1 MNLAELQEVL
11 SETRMAI
18 MLFTNRLRWG
28 EVLSELQALEE
39 RLKLAEF
46 VIMQADLKDHVNALK
61 RVLRICD
68 AVAKDRYLEDCQR
81 CHLLEEA
88 RCEHACTTDEDCDAF
103 DDRDPHTAILEWL
116 EDLRPL
122 GPIVQAWVRAQLPVQ
137 QKLREGLREFFP
149 DLKTYKI
156 GETADGQKV
165 MAEMTDLDRQ
175 FSDAEE
181 DAARAAMAG
190 SVDQYP
196 LNLERIRHIC
206 QEKGD
211 LAEVAIII
219 RAGSR
224 QGA

>member
-11 SETRMAI
+11 SETRMPI

-46 VIMQADLKDHVNALK
+46 VLMQADLQDHVDALTG
-61 RVLRICD
+61 VLRICD
-68 AVAKDRYLEDCQR
+68 AVARGRYLEDRQR
-81 CHLLEEA
+81 CHLLDA
-88 RCEHACTTDEDCDAF
+88 HCEHACTTAEDCDGF
-103 DDRDPHTAILEWL
+103 DERDPHTAILEWL

-122 GPIVQAWVRAQLPVQ
+122 SPIVQEWIRAQLPVQ
-137 QKLREGLREFFP
+137 QKMREGLRQFFP

-165 MAEMTDLDRQ
+165 MAEMTDMDRQ
-175 FSDAEE
+175 LSDAEE
-181 DAARAAMAG
+181 DGARRAMAD

-196 LNLERIRHIC
+196 LNLEHITRIC

-211 LAEVAIII
+211 LAEVAVII
-219 RAGSR
+219 RHGRSR
-224 QGA
+224 QQ